1 MDRQVFQADS
11 RSRWT
16 RFKWSLGIIL
26 TIIILL
32 VAVFI
37 IMFFIDRNP
46 NLPFKEDFR
55 SALAAEKPFMKK
67 NKMAQEYAAYRDF
80 FMEKKIHSNDARW
93 SHAKTSRIRRFG
105 GNTNKY
111 IASWDDRKAGIR
123 AAFYVNWDPMS
134 YASLKESIGSLNL
147 VMPEWFYINQKNF
160 GLEEHID
167 AKGYQL
173 MKKTGIPVM
182 PVITNAYNGE
192 FQSKTVTALLQNKK
206 KRQTL
211 IREMLQSCQRH
222 HFVGLNI
229 DFEEVQTSSNEALT
243 AFVKELSDAFH
254 QHGLYVTQDI
264 QSGNED
270 YDVRE
275 LAKYDDY
282 LMLMAYDEHNTVSA
296 PGPVS
301 SQQWTG
307 KLLDA
312 VASQIP
318 EQKIILGIGAYGYNW
333 TNKGDN
339 NQSISIHDAMSLAAD
354 SETPINFDSNTYSLN
369 FSYDD
374 ENDVTHQVYFN
385 DAATNF
391 NTMRYG
397 CEYGVAGFSVWRLGC
412 EDHRLWKFYGK
423 DLAMPQ
429 VTHLRIGDM
438 ETIEGDRVADYVGS
452 GEVLD
457 VIGTPRNGNVHL
469 DMDNEDFLINDETYT
484 RIPTSYELEKH
495 GNCGPKDLLLTFD
508 DGPDARW
515 TPQVLRILRQHNV
528 HAAFF
533 MVGLMMEKNLPLVR
547 KVYEDGNL
555 IGDHTFT
562 HHNVAANSPQRT
574 YMELRLTRM
583 LVECITGRSTILFRA
598 PYNADSD
605 PSGNDE
611 IVPLVEASKQNF
623 IDVGEAVDPEDWEPG
638 VKAETIFE
646 RVVKGVEHGNGHIIL
661 LHDAGGNTR
670 KETVKA
676 LPRII
681 EYLQQKGYRFI
692 TLDQY
697 LGRSKDQL
705 MPSVP
710 KGEEYYAMQAN
721 LTLAEGL
728 YAAGNFITALFIIF
742 LVLGLGRLVF
752 MYVLVGKERKKER
765 ALEASL
771 ANMPAQQPKVT
782 IIVPAYNEEVDAV
795 SSLENLLNQDYPNY
809 DIVFV
814 DDGSKDNTYN
824 KVKTALGTNEKIHIY
839 TKPNGGKASALNFG
853 IAHTDAEFVVCID
866 ADTKLRSNAVS
877 MLMRHFLADK
887 EGRVGAVA
895 GSVKVGNTVNVL
907 TKWQAIEYTTSQ
919 NFDRMAYAAINAIT
933 VVPGAIG
940 AFRRKAILDAGGLTT
955 DTLAEDCD
963 LTIRVNKAGYR
974 VENENGAIALTEAP
988 EKLGQFIKQRTRW
1001 CFGIMQTFW
1010 KNRAAMFHP
1019 KYKGLGLWALPN
1031 MLVFQF
1037 IIPTFSPLAD
1047 VLMVVGLFTG
1057 NIGKVLLYYLLFL
1070 LVDASISI
1078 MAYLHEHE
1086 RLWGLF
1092 WIIPQR
1098 LCYRWI
1104 MYVVLFK
1111 SYIKAIKGELQSW
1124 GVLKRTGS
1132 VGEVG

>member
-1 MDRQVFQADS
+1 MNRVL
-11 RSRWT
+11 R
-16 RFKWSLGIIL
+16 L
-26 TIIILL
+26 T
-32 VAVFI
+32 
-37 IMFFIDRNP
+37 
-46 NLPFKEDFR
+46 
-55 SALAAEKPFMKK
+55 
-67 NKMAQEYAAYRDF
+67 
-80 FMEKKIHSNDARW
+80 
-93 SHAKTSRIRRFG
+93 G
-105 GNTNKY
+105 
-111 IASWDDRKAGIR
+111 
-123 AAFYVNWDPMS
+123 
-134 YASLKESIGSLNL
+134 
-147 VMPEWFYINQKNF
+147 
-160 GLEEHID
+160 
-167 AKGYQL
+167 
-173 MKKTGIPVM
+173 
-182 PVITNAYNGE
+182 
-192 FQSKTVTALLQNKK
+192 
-206 KRQTL
+206 
-211 IREMLQSCQRH
+211 
-222 HFVGLNI
+222 
-229 DFEEVQTSSNEALT
+229 
-243 AFVKELSDAFH
+243 
-254 QHGLYVTQDI
+254 
-264 QSGNED
+264 
-270 YDVRE
+270 
-275 LAKYDDY
+275 YDD
-282 LMLMAYDEHNTVSA
+282 V
-296 PGPVS
+296 
-301 SQQWTG
+301 
-307 KLLDA
+307 
-312 VASQIP
+312 
-318 EQKIILGIGAYGYNW
+318 
-333 TNKGDN
+333 
-339 NQSISIHDAMSLAAD
+339 
-354 SETPINFDSNTYSLN
+354 NF
-369 FSYDD
+369 
-374 ENDVTHQVYFN
+374 
-385 DAATNF
+385 
-391 NTMRYG
+391 
-397 CEYGVAGFSVWRLGC
+397 
-412 EDHRLWKFYGK
+412 
-423 DLAMPQ
+423 
-429 VTHLRIGDM
+429 
-438 ETIEGDRVADYVGS
+438 VGS

-853 IAHTDAEFVVCID
+853 IAHTDAE
-866 ADTKLRSNAVS
+866 
-877 MLMRHFLADK
+877 
-887 EGRVGAVA
+887 
-895 GSVKVGNTVNVL
+895 
-907 TKWQAIEYTTSQ
+907 
-919 NFDRMAYAAINAIT
+919 DRMAYAAINAIT